1 MQEELEEME
10 LEEVQQPRS
19 GKKKPPKTARGR
31 VALADQEPSREVKL
45 MLGDANYAYV
55 LGDHK
60 KAMSIYTEIIRIEPS
75 TKKAWLGLA
84 GIHAELGNKDKE
96 IQALIVATQ
105 LSRSYSDDWKGL
117 ATQSEE
123 LGLIEQAIY
132 CLGQAVSRDRT
143 DIEAIWDRARLLV
156 ATGKLRQAVAGYNA
170 LLKLDPHS
178 PPVLR
183 KLAPLYYELNEIS
196 AGITLYA
203 ASYEHYRVKHRIPRK
218 HRRPDD
224 FGTEDL
230 ELYSDLLR
238 SQKRFREGGKLI
250 ADGVRWLQGRID
262 EEASWESF
270 GDDREYDLQ
279 RKTRPGWQ
287 DHPQRWCEDA
297 PIYQLDTGLRLRLG
311 MCRLSDGRTQDAKVH
326 FGIVLQGDIS
336 VIPEYFGEI
345 ADAYFDKK
353 MWTEAAAVYLE
364 MTQYDG
370 DGTDENPGVGPHGQ

>member
-1 MQEELEEME
+1 ME
-10 LEEVQQPRS
+10 LEEAQRPRS
-19 GKKKPPKTARGR
+19 GIKKAPKPSRGR
-31 VALADQEPSREVKL
+31 VALADMEPSREVKL

-60 KAMSIYTEIIRIEPS
+60 KAMGIYTEIIRIEPS

-105 LSRSYSDDWKGL
+105 LSRSYSDDWKSL
-117 ATQSEE
+117 AAQSEE
-123 LGLIEQAIY
+123 LGLVEQAIY

-156 ATGKLRQAVAGYNA
+156 ATGKLRQAVAGYNV

-183 KLAPLYYELNEIS
+183 KLAPLYYELNDIPI
-196 AGITLYA
+196 GIKLYGA
-203 ASYEHYRVKHRIPRK
+203 AYENYRTKFRIPRK
-218 HRRPDD
+218 NRRPDD
-224 FGTEDL
+224 FANEDL

-238 SQKRFREGGKLI
+238 SQKRFREGGKVI

-270 GDDREYDLQ
+270 GDDREYDLK
-279 RKTRPGWQ
+279 RKTRAGWQ
-287 DHPQRWCEDA
+287 DHPQKWCEDA
-297 PIYQLDTGLRLRLG
+297 PIHQLDTGLRLRLG
-311 MCRLSDGRTQDAKVH
+311 MCRLFEGRLQDAKIH
-326 FGIVLQGDIS
+326 FDIVLQGDIAM
-336 VIPEYFGEI
+336 IPEYFGEI

-353 MWTEAAAVYLE
+353 MWADAAAVYLD

-370 DGTDENPGVGPHGQ
+370 DGTEEQPGVCHTSTNLALLS